1 MLNLIKITALKNYN
15 ILITGHKGFIGNSLL
30 LKLDKMGFTQDKILL
45 FEKEDIDKNKNWE
58 TTLRKSVSSSNIIFH
73 IGADSNTQNEN
84 SNEVLFYN
92 YYFSKVLFDSVK
104 NLETKIIYSS
114 SAACYGSGNQPEN
127 IYGWS
132 KYLAEQ
138 YGHSVSN
145 KFISLRYFNV
155 YGPGESHKGRM
166 ASIANQA
173 MLSDKETF
181 KLFPGKPKRDF
192 VYIDDVVDANVFAMT
207 NDVSKGIFDV
217 GSGEQSTFE
226 QVLEI
231 LDKKVDYHEK
241 SSIPKSYQSST
252 LANRNKFLP
261 GWIPEYNL
269 EKGLKKYMKAMK

>member
-1 MLNLIKITALKNYN
+1 
-15 ILITGHKGFIGNSLL
+15 
-30 LKLDKMGFTQDKILL
+30 MGIAQDKILV

-58 TTLRKSVSSSNIIFH
+58 TTLTERVKSSNIIFH
-73 IGADSNTQNEN
+73 VGADSNTQNEN

-92 YYFSKVLFDSVK
+92 YYFSKVLFDIAK
-104 NLETKIIYSS
+104 TFETKIIYSS
-114 SAACYGSGNQPEN
+114 SAACYGSGSQPEN

-138 YGHSVSN
+138 YGYSVSD

-173 MLSDKETF
+173 MLNDKEAF

-192 VYIDDVVDANVFAMT
+192 VYIDDVVSANIFAMI
-207 NDVSKGIFDV
+207 NNISKGIFDV

-226 QVLEI
+226 QILEI

-241 SSIPKSYQSST
+241 SFIPKSYQSST

-261 GWIPEYNL
+261 EWSPKYSL
-269 EKGLKKYMKAMK
+269 EQGLKKYMNAMK